1 MDTNEADLADE
12 STFESQYSPDN
23 DSIYSTQASI
33 LSLHGSA
40 CSDGL
45 NYGPS
50 LPSSPP
56 KVQRDC
62 HFIYGRAFRVIFQRS
77 VFMGNRGSSVLEALC
92 FSSHG
97 FIQTKAQFH
106 SGSAD

>member
-23 DSIYSTQASI
+23 DGIYSTQDSL

-40 CSDGL
+40 GSDGL

-56 KVQRDC
+56 KVQR
-62 HFIYGRAFRVIFQRS
+62 
-77 VFMGNRGSSVLEALC
+77 GNCGSGMLEAFC

-97 FIQTKAQFH
+97 FIIRLKCSFVQVVLIEH
-106 SGSAD
+106 LLDH